1 MDKKRRKESQGWSER
16 EGEGF
21 LQRGQSRKARLEAAS
36 TKSQKQKRRWQEEVF
51 LREDDGDAGADEETQ
66 WRAHT

>member
-21 LQRGQSRKARLEAAS
+21 LQRSESRKARIESSATRGWLKER
-36 TKSQKQKRRWQEEVF
+36 QL
-51 LREDDGDAGADEETQ
+51 LRQNVWDEEEADIQ
-66 WRAHT
+66 EDRERSEQQD

>member
-21 LQRGQSRKARLEAAS
+21 LQRSESRKARLEAAA
-36 TKSQKQKRRWQEEVF
+36 TRGWLKERQL
-51 LREDDGDAGADEETQ
+51 LRQNVWDEEEADLQ
-66 WRAHT
+66 EDRERSEQQD

>member
-21 LQRGQSRKARLEAAS
+21 LQRSESRKARLESAA
-36 TKSQKQKRRWQEEVF
+36 TRGWLKERQL
-51 LREDDGDAGADEETQ
+51 LRQNVWDEEEADLQ
-66 WRAHT
+66 EDRERSEQQD

>member
-21 LQRGQSRKARLEAAS
+21 LQRSESRKARLESAAA
-36 TKSQKQKRRWQEEVF
+36 RRWVKERQLLCKNVWDEEEVDIQED
-51 LREDDGDAGADEETQ
+51 RERSEQQD
-66 WRAHT
+66 

>member
-21 LQRGQSRKARLEAAS
+21 LQRSESRKARLESAA
-36 TKSQKQKRRWQEEVF
+36 TRGWLKERQL
-51 LREDDGDAGADEETQ
+51 LRQNVWDEEEADIQ
-66 WRAHT
+66 EDRERSEQQD

>member
-21 LQRGQSRKARLEAAS
+21 LQRSESRKARLESAA
-36 TKSQKQKRRWQEEVF
+36 TRGWLKERQL
-51 LREDDGDAGADEETQ
+51 LRQNVWDEEEADLQ
-66 WRAHT
+66 EDRERPEQQD

>member
-21 LQRGQSRKARLEAAS
+21 LQRSQSRKARLESAA
-36 TKSQKQKRRWQEEVF
+36 TRGWLKERQL
-51 LREDDGDAGADEETQ
+51 LRQNVWDEEEADLQ
-66 WRAHT
+66 EDRERSEQQD

>member
-21 LQRGQSRKARLEAAS
+21 IQRSESRKARIESSAA
-36 TKSQKQKRRWQEEVF
+36 RRRF
-51 LREDDGDAGADEETQ
+51 PPRFILRENDGYEEEADLQEDRERSEQ
-66 WRAHT
+66 QD

>member
-21 LQRGQSRKARLEAAS
+21 LQRSESRKARLESAA
-36 TKSQKQKRRWQEEVF
+36 TRGWLKERQL
-51 LREDDGDAGADEETQ
+51 LRQNVWDEEEADLQ
-66 WRAHT
+66 EDRERSEQQY

>member
-21 LQRGQSRKARLEAAS
+21 LQRGQSRKARLESAA
-36 TKSQKQKRRWQEEVF
+36 TRGWLKERQL
-51 LREDDGDAGADEETQ
+51 LRQNVWDEEEADIQ
-66 WRAHT
+66 EDRERSEQQD